1 MNIPIR
7 GITIKREFPLSAI
20 LLIIRNSATNP
31 LVKGKPILAKAAKI
45 KIFEIQGELSES
57 ELSSFIDLVF
67 LRLNIRPTEKNSKQI
82 INPWDTV

>member
-1 MNIPIR
+1 MPEGAAGPAGR
-7 GITIKREFPLSAI
+7 VGMRMSDYGPA
-20 LLIIRNSATNP
+20 
-31 LVKGKPILAKAAKI
+31 AAKI

>member
-7 GITIKREFPLSAI
+7 GITIKRGFPLSAI

-45 KIFEIQGELSES
+45 KIKLHSES
-57 ELSSFIDLVF
+57 HLSKKKKF
-67 LRLNIRPTEKNSKQI
+67 LKKMF
-82 INPWDTV
+82 

>member
-7 GITIKREFPLSAI
+7 GITIKRGFPLSAI

-31 LVKGKPILAKAAKI
+31 LVKGNPILAKAAKI
-45 KIFEIQGELSES
+45 KIFEIRGELSES